1 MRNQLTLTLFALII
15 AVLFSSIAVASLQNG
30 LVVYYPFDEAA
41 GKTASDESRNKNDG
55 ELMGNAAWAPKEG
68 KIGGAIKFDG
78 GDSSVVDENGAD

>member
-55 ELMGNAAWAPKEG
+55 N
-68 KIGGAIKFDG
+68 
-78 GDSSVVDENGAD
+78 